1 MRVIE
6 TTTRCHRSMKV
17 YELFAQPG
25 GGFSNRAADHEGTI
39 FAVAADSSEQ
49 AHELAANDAWAAGPD
64 DPVGILWVYRRG
76 EPRDHQLF
84 NGYRVWGNDVHEVHH
99 GAGKTAIVTW
109 MRGVLRRSSRARTP

>member
-1 MRVIE
+1 
-6 TTTRCHRSMKV
+6 MKV

-25 GGFSNRAADHEGTI
+25 GGFSNRTADHEGTI

-49 AHELAANDAWAAGPD
+49 AHEVAANDAWAAGPD

-76 EPRDHQLF
+76 AQRAITSCSWR
-84 NGYRVWGNDVHEVHH
+84 RVWGNDVHEVHH